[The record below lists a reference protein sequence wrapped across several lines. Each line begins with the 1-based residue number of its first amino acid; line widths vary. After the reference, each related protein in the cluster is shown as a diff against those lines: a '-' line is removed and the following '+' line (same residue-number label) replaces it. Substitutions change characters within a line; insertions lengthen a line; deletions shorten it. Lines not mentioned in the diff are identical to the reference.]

1 MIFSFTF
8 EIGLLILGLLYIIHL
23 YFQDVIDLIETTNE
37 IERKEEE
44 KAKDDELI
52 KISKTLYS

>member
-37 IERKEEE
+37 IEKEENE
-44 KAKDDELI
+44 IAKDEELK
-52 KISKTLYS
+52 KISKSMFS

>member
-37 IERKEEE
+37 IERNEEE
-44 KAKDDELI
+44 KAKDEELK
-52 KISKTLYS
+52 KISKSMFS

>member
-37 IERKEEE
+37 IEKEDEL